1 LDFLIFN
8 YKKSVYKNDFKI
20 MKKIILVIAFL
31 TIFNSKTTYAAD
43 LPDCSE
49 SINRAVFSFNM
60 TVDKYFFK
68 PIAEVY
74 NVLPIEIR
82 SGINNAL
89 LNIDSTLTVPN
100 QILQGN
106 FGEAAISVSRFA
118 INSTVGILGI
128 FDPATA
134 LGIEKTNRED
144 FGQTLAVWGVGHGC
158 YAVAPFL
165 GPISPRDGVGRILG
179 IYGDYFHMITV
190 GGSTAFGENL
200 GDTVYW
206 ATKGTEITN
215 FRAQNIKSSENLEKN
230 SLDLYSAYKSLY
242 LQRRENLVKNVKRA
256 ESQYGAS
263 EDEWKKVK

>member
-1 LDFLIFN
+1 
-8 YKKSVYKNDFKI
+8 

-31 TIFNSKTTYAAD
+31 TIFNSKTIYAAD
-43 LPDCSE
+43 LPDCNE
-49 SINRAVFSFNM
+49 GINRAVFSFNM

-74 NVLPIEIR
+74 NVLPVEIR
-82 SGINNAL
+82 VGINNAL
-89 LNIDSTLTVPN
+89 INIDSTLSVPN

-106 FGEAAISVSRFA
+106 FSEAAISVSRFA
-118 INSTVGILGI
+118 INSSVGILGL

-144 FGQTLAVWGVGHGC
+144 FGQTLAVWGVDHGC

-179 IYGDYFHMITV
+179 VYGDYFYMV
-190 GGSTAFGENL
+190 SAGDRTAFGENL

-215 FRAQNIKSSENLEKN
+215 FRSQNIKSSENLEKN

-242 LQRRENLVKNVKRA
+242 LQRRENLVKNVKRS

-263 EDEWKKVK
+263 DEEWKKIK

>member
-1 LDFLIFN
+1 
-8 YKKSVYKNDFKI
+8 

-118 INSTVGILGI
+118 INSTVGILGL

-190 GGSTAFGENL
+190 GDSTAFGENL

-263 EDEWKKVK
+263 EEEWKKIK

>member
-1 LDFLIFN
+1 MFLIFN
-8 YKKSVYKNDFKI
+8 YEKSVYKDNFKI
-20 MKKIILVIAFL
+20 MKKTILVIAFL
-31 TIFNSKTTYAAD
+31 TIFNSKTIYAAD
-43 LPDCSE
+43 LPDCNE

-74 NVLPIEIR
+74 NVLPVEIR
-82 SGINNAL
+82 VGINNAL
-89 LNIDSTLTVPN
+89 INIDSTLSVPN

-106 FGEAAISVSRFA
+106 FSEAAISVSRFA
-118 INSTVGILGI
+118 INSSVGILGL

-144 FGQTLAVWGVGHGC
+144 FGQTLAVWGVDHGC

-179 IYGDYFHMITV
+179 VYGDYFYMV
-190 GGSTAFGENL
+190 SAGDRTAFGENL

-242 LQRRENLVKNVKRA
+242 LQRRENLVKNVKRS

-263 EDEWKKVK
+263 DEEWKKIK

>member
-1 LDFLIFN
+1 
-8 YKKSVYKNDFKI
+8 
-20 MKKIILVIAFL
+20 MKKTILVIAFL
-31 TIFNSKTTYAAD
+31 TIFNSKTIYAAD
-43 LPDCSE
+43 LPDCNE

-74 NVLPIEIR
+74 NVLPVEIR
-82 SGINNAL
+82 VGINNAL
-89 LNIDSTLTVPN
+89 INIDSTLSVPN

-106 FGEAAISVSRFA
+106 FSEAAISVSRFA
-118 INSTVGILGI
+118 INSTVGILGL

-144 FGQTLAVWGVGHGC
+144 FGQTLAVWGVDHGC

-165 GPISPRDGVGRILG
+165 GPISPRDAVGRILG
-179 IYGDYFHMITV
+179 VYGDYFYMV
-190 GGSTAFGENL
+190 SAGDRTAFGENL

-215 FRAQNIKSSENLEKN
+215 FRSQNIKSSENLEKN

-242 LQRRENLVKNVKRA
+242 LQRRENLVKNVKRS

-263 EDEWKKVK
+263 DDEWKKIK

>member
-1 LDFLIFN
+1 
-8 YKKSVYKNDFKI
+8 
-20 MKKIILVIAFL
+20 MKKIFLVIAFL
-31 TIFNSKTTYAAD
+31 TVFNSKTIYAAD
-43 LPDCSE
+43 LPDCNE
-49 SINRAVFSFNM
+49 GINRSIFSFNM

-74 NVLPIEIR
+74 NVLPVEIR

-106 FGEAAISVSRFA
+106 FSEAAISVSRFA
-118 INSTVGILGI
+118 INSTVGILGL

-144 FGQTLAVWGVGHGC
+144 FGQTLAVWGLHHGC
-158 YAVAPFL
+158 YAVIPFL
-165 GPISPRDGVGRILG
+165 GPSSPRDAAGRILG
-179 IYGDYFHMITV
+179 TYGDYFHMVTV
-190 GGSTAFGENL
+190 GDRTAFGENL

-206 ATKGTEITN
+206 STKGTEITN
-215 FRAQNIKSSENLEKN
+215 FRSQNIKSSENLEKN

-242 LQRRENLVKNVKRA
+242 LQRRENLVKNVKRS
-256 ESQYGAS
+256 ESHYGAS
-263 EDEWKKVK
+263 EDEWKKIK

>member
-1 LDFLIFN
+1 
-8 YKKSVYKNDFKI
+8 

-31 TIFNSKTTYAAD
+31 TTFNSKTIYAAD
-43 LPDCSE
+43 LPDCNE
-49 SINRAVFSFNM
+49 GINRAVFSFNM

-74 NVLPIEIR
+74 NVLPVEIR
-82 SGINNAL
+82 VGINNAL
-89 LNIDSTLTVPN
+89 INIDSTLSVPN

-106 FGEAAISVSRFA
+106 FSEAAISVSRFA
-118 INSTVGILGI
+118 INSSVGILGL

-144 FGQTLAVWGVGHGC
+144 FGQTLAVWGVDHGC

-165 GPISPRDGVGRILG
+165 GPISPRDAVGRILG
-179 IYGDYFHMITV
+179 VYGDYFYMV
-190 GGSTAFGENL
+190 SAGDRTAFGENL

-206 ATKGTEITN
+206 ATKSTEITN
-215 FRAQNIKSSENLEKN
+215 FRSQNIKSSENLEKN

-242 LQRRENLVKNVKRA
+242 LQRRENLVKNVKRS

-263 EDEWKKVK
+263 DEEWKKIK

>member
-1 LDFLIFN
+1 
-8 YKKSVYKNDFKI
+8 

-31 TIFNSKTTYAAD
+31 TIFNSKTIYAAD
-43 LPDCSE
+43 LPDCNE
-49 SINRAVFSFNM
+49 GINRAVFSFNM

-74 NVLPIEIR
+74 NVLPVEIR
-82 SGINNAL
+82 VGINNAL
-89 LNIDSTLTVPN
+89 INIDSTISVPN

-106 FGEAAISVSRFA
+106 FSEAAISVSRFA
-118 INSTVGILGI
+118 INSTVGILGL

-144 FGQTLAVWGVGHGC
+144 FGQTLAVWGVDHGC

-179 IYGDYFHMITV
+179 VYGDYFYMV
-190 GGSTAFGENL
+190 SAGDRTAFGENL

-215 FRAQNIKSSENLEKN
+215 FRSQNIKSSENLEKN

-242 LQRRENLVKNVKRA
+242 LQRRENLVKNVKRS

-263 EDEWKKVK
+263 DEEWKKIK

>member
-1 LDFLIFN
+1 
-8 YKKSVYKNDFKI
+8 
-20 MKKIILVIAFL
+20 MKKTILVIAFL
-31 TIFNSKTTYAAD
+31 TIFNSKTIYAAD
-43 LPDCSE
+43 LPDCNE

-74 NVLPIEIR
+74 NVLPVEIR
-82 SGINNAL
+82 VGINNAL
-89 LNIDSTLTVPN
+89 INIDSTLSVPN

-106 FGEAAISVSRFA
+106 FSEAAISVWRFA
-118 INSTVGILGI
+118 INSTVGILGL

-134 LGIEKTNRED
+134 IGIEKTNRED

-179 IYGDYFHMITV
+179 VYGDYFYMVTA
-190 GGSTAFGENL
+190 GDRTAFGENL

-263 EDEWKKVK
+263 EDEWKKIK

>member
-1 LDFLIFN
+1 
-8 YKKSVYKNDFKI
+8 
-20 MKKIILVIAFL
+20 MKKTILVIAFL
-31 TIFNSKTTYAAD
+31 TIFNSKTIYAAD

-89 LNIDSTLTVPN
+89 LNIDSTLTAPN

-106 FGEAAISVSRFA
+106 FGEAAISVARFA
-118 INSTVGILGI
+118 INSTVGILGL
-128 FDPATA
+128 FDPAAA

-190 GGSTAFGENL
+190 GDSTAFGENL

-206 ATKGTEITN
+206 STKGTEIIN
-215 FRAQNIKSSENLEKN
+215 FRSQNIKSSENLEKN

-242 LQRRENLVKNVKRA
+242 LQRRENLVKNVKRS
-256 ESQYGAS
+256 ESQYGAND
-263 EDEWKKVK
+263 DEWKKIK

>member
-1 LDFLIFN
+1 
-8 YKKSVYKNDFKI
+8 
-20 MKKIILVIAFL
+20 MKKILLVIAFL
-31 TIFNSKTTYAAD
+31 TVLNSKPVYSVE
-43 LPDCSE
+43 LPDCNE
-49 SINRAVFSFNM
+49 NINRAIFSFNM

-74 NVLPIEIR
+74 NVLPVEIR

-106 FGEAAISVSRFA
+106 FGEAVISISRFA
-118 INSTVGILGI
+118 INSTVGILGL

-158 YAVAPFL
+158 YAVVPFL
-165 GPISPRDGVGRILG
+165 GPSSPRDAAGRILG
-179 IYGDYFHMITV
+179 IYGDYFYMV
-190 GGSTAFGENL
+190 TAGDKHILGENL

-206 ATKGTEITN
+206 STKGTEIIN
-215 FRAQNIKSSENLEKN
+215 FRSQNIKSAENLEKN

-242 LQRRENLVKNVKRA
+242 LQRRENLVKNVKRS

-263 EDEWKKVK
+263 DDEWKKIR

>member
-1 LDFLIFN
+1 
-8 YKKSVYKNDFKI
+8 
-20 MKKIILVIAFL
+20 MKKTILVIAFL
-31 TIFNSKTTYAAD
+31 TVFNSKTIYAAD

-74 NVLPIEIR
+74 NVLPFEIR

-118 INSTVGILGI
+118 INSTVGILGL

-134 LGIEKTNRED
+134 LG
-144 FGQTLAVWGVGHGC
+144 
-158 YAVAPFL
+158 
-165 GPISPRDGVGRILG
+165 S
-179 IYGDYFHMITV
+179 
-190 GGSTAFGENL
+190 
-200 GDTVYW
+200 
-206 ATKGTEITN
+206 
-215 FRAQNIKSSENLEKN
+215 
-230 SLDLYSAYKSLY
+230 
-242 LQRRENLVKNVKRA
+242 
-256 ESQYGAS
+256 
-263 EDEWKKVK
+263 